1 MKMVKMM
8 DEISFRDLV
17 KNVENQHSSEGLQ
30 ELVLMICERM
40 EVEENLDIINIIKK
54 INKSKIIDR
63 IDKVMDR
70 TKNDSE

>member
-17 KNVENQHSSEGLQ
+17 KNVENQHSSEGLE

-40 EVEENLDIINIIKK
+40 EVEENLDIINIIKR
-54 INKSKIIDR
+54 INKSKIIER
-63 IDKVMDR
+63 IDKVMDKA
-70 TKNDSE
+70 KNDSK

>member
-17 KNVENQHSSEGLQ
+17 KNVENQHSSEGLE

-40 EVEENLDIINIIKK
+40 EVEENLDIINIIKR
-54 INKSKIIDR
+54 INKSKIIER
-63 IDKVMDR
+63 IDKVMDKA
-70 TKNDSE
+70 KNDSE

>member
-17 KNVENQHSSEGLQ
+17 KNVENQHSSEGLE

-40 EVEENLDIINIIKK
+40 EVEENLDIINIIKR
-54 INKSKIIDR
+54 INKSKIIER
-63 IDKVMDR
+63 IDKVMDK
-70 TKNDSE
+70 TKNDSK